1 VYLLQ
6 DQDDA
11 AAVRRCLSG
20 ETAAFEVVVARHQAV
35 LYGVAA
41 RMLGNRE
48 DAKDATQNAF
58 VRAFERLD
66 SYDPAFRFFSWI
78 YRILV
83 NECLNVLRARRPQE
97 PLRPATRVGEGPQA
111 GLEAE
116 ERRHRVRAA
125 LRALPEHHRDVIVL
139 RHFAD
144 LSYEEMAA
152 TLGIPARTVK
162 SRLFTARQQLGA
174 ALLGWKAT

>member
-1 VYLLQ
+1 LLQ
-6 DQDDA
+6 DHEDT

-20 ETAAFEVVVARHQAV
+20 ETAAFEGLVARHQAT
-35 LYGVAA
+35 LYGVAS

-58 VRAFERLD
+58 VRAFERLH

-97 PLRPATRVGEGPQA
+97 PLRPATLVTDGPLA
-111 GLEAE
+111 NLEVE
-116 ERRHRVRAA
+116 ERRQRVRTA
-125 LRALPEHHRDVIVL
+125 LRELSEDHRDVVVL

-144 LSYEEMAA
+144 MSYEEIGA
-152 TLGIPARTVK
+152 TLGVPARTVK
-162 SRLFTARQQLGA
+162 SRLFTARQRLGA
-174 ALLGWKAT
+174 ALLGWETR